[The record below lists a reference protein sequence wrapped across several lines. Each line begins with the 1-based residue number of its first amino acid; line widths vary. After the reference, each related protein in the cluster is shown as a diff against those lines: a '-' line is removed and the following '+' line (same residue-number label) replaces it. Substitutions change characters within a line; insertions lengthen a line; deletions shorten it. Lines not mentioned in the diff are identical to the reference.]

1 MNAVDAWNAR
11 DSSAFSGLNGS
22 ALPPPPR
29 APDGPA
35 HLDGVEAD
43 VVAGP
48 DEGGDVVQ
56 AADAAVRPERPDRLV
71 LEDRGV
77 ERPVGM
83 RVHVRALDD
92 AAVVAGVPGP
102 ADAVALADELARRL
116 AADLRGQLEAPA
128 AEVPRGIAAGL
139 VHDVGEPVGA
149 VRVER
154 ALLLG
159 DVVLER
165 RLGELRDRRLE
176 LLVVGEG
183 DGGAA
188 GRVDDDRLQPLRAH
202 HRAQAAAPG
211 T

>member
-1 MNAVDAWNAR
+1 MVVVAYVTPMPLTAR
-11 DSSAFSGLNGS
+11 GPGG
-22 ALPPPPR
+22 R
-29 APDGPA
+29 AGVSLADGP
-35 HLDGVEAD
+35 
-43 VVAGP
+43 
-48 DEGGDVVQ
+48 
-56 AADAAVRPERPDRLV
+56 
-71 LEDRGV
+71 
-77 ERPVGM
+77 
-83 RVHVRALDD
+83 
-92 AAVVAGVPGP
+92 
-102 ADAVALADELARRL
+102 ARRL

-139 VHDVGEPVGA
+139 VHDVGEHVGA

-176 LLVVGEG
+176 LLVVGDG
-183 DGGAA
+183 DAGAA

-211 T
+211 IAAGGVLHVVDADAGAGHAVLPGRPDADDRHALAVTLPQGPAYFVHALAREVARGQELRALPRDLEE